1 MATRQPGAK
10 CLEGPDGLNTDGKTM
25 EEKISKIFQD
35 VIGIDA
41 GTDRAAIV
49 YSEIPGWDSVAHMA
63 LVAALE
69 EAFDCMLDMDDII
82 DMSNYDKVVTI
93 MAKYA

>member
-1 MATRQPGAK
+1 MNGV
-10 CLEGPDGLNTDGKTM
+10 TM
-25 EEKISKIFQD
+25 EEKIKNICQD
-35 VIGIDA
+35 VIGIDPSI
-41 GTDRAAIV
+41 DRAAIV

-82 DMSNYDKVVTI
+82 DMSNYDKAVTI

>member
-1 MATRQPGAK
+1 MNG
-10 CLEGPDGLNTDGKTM
+10 NTM
-25 EEKISKIFQD
+25 EEQISKIFED
-35 VIGIDA
+35 VIGIDPA
-41 GTDRAAIV
+41 TDRAAVV

-82 DMSNYDKVVTI
+82 DMSNYDKVVSI